1 MSLCINP
8 TCPKPDHSQNT
19 NNRHCQS
26 CGSDLLLQGRDR
38 VMRLLSDKSGFGKIY
53 TAEERGISKIL
64 KVLKEHHNNN
74 AKVVE
79 LFQQEA
85 KVLAQFQHLGIP
97 KVDGYFQYQTR
108 NGLILHCFVMEKIE
122 GPNLEE
128 WLQQQGNHPIS
139 ERQAIAWLK
148 QLAEILHLV
157 HGKQYFHR
165 DIKPPNIMLRPNGQ
179 LVLIDFGTARE
190 ATYTYLAKVGV
201 GHQITGIVSAGYTP
215 PEQQNFQAVP
225 QSDFFALGRT
235 FVYLLTGQHPLN
247 FYDVHKD
254 VFRWRQAANISPSL
268 ADFIDNLMARR
279 PGDRPHN
286 TQVLLQR
293 IEELAQ
299 KLAKRKTNLPL
310 GAAAGV
316 LLVLGGGIG
325 FWFSKLGGSSVS
337 PRDVSSP
344 SPVVKSSPSSSP
356 RDVSSPSPVVTS
368 SPSSSPRDVSSPTP
382 VVTSS
387 PSSSPSRSSLENVS
401 LVKTLTG
408 HSKWVQSVA
417 ISPDG
422 QTLVSGSEDR
432 TIKIWNLATG
442 NLIRTLSGHS
452 IWVRS
457 VAISP
462 DGQTLVSG
470 GGDKTITIWNL
481 ATGNLIG
488 TLSGHSDSVS
498 SVAISPDGQTLVS
511 GSEDK
516 TIKIWN
522 LAAGNLIR
530 TLSGHS
536 NSVLSVAISPD
547 GQTLV
552 SGSEDNTIK
561 IWNLATGN
569 LIRTSGHSDSVLSV
583 AISPD
588 GQTLVSGSW
597 DKTIKIWNL
606 ATGNL
611 IRTSGHSD
619 PVWSVAIS
627 PDGQTLVSS
636 GSVDKTIKIWNL
648 ATGNLIRTLSGH
660 SNDVISVAIS
670 PDGQTLVSGSF
681 DDTIKIWRVSR

>member
-38 VMRLLSDKSGFGKIY
+38 VMRLLSDDSGFGKIY

-64 KVLKEHHNNN
+64 KVLKERHNNT

-85 KVLAQFQHLGIP
+85 KVLEQFQHPGIP
-97 KVDGYFQYQTR
+97 KVDGYFQYQTS

-128 WLQQQGNHPIS
+128 WLKQQGNHPIS

-148 QLAEILHLV
+148 QIAEILHLV

-201 GHQITGIVSAGYTP
+201 GKQITAVVSAGYTP
-215 PEQQNFQAVP
+215 PEQANSQAVP

-235 FVYLLTGQHPLN
+235 FVYLLTGQHPLK
-247 FYDVHKD
+247 FYDAHND
-254 VFRWRQAANISPSL
+254 VLRWREAANISPSL

-310 GAAAGV
+310 GVAAVV

-325 FWFSKLGGSSVS
+325 FWV
-337 PRDVSSP
+337 R
-344 SPVVKSSPSSSP
+344 P

-368 SPSSSPRDVSSPTP
+368 SPSSSPRDVSLPSP

-387 PSSSPSRSSLENVS
+387 PSASPSVVRSVAPISSPSSIGSKSSLENVS

-408 HSKWVQSVA
+408 HSDLVRSVA

-422 QTLVSGSEDR
+422 QTLVSGSLDK

-442 NLIRTLSGHS
+442 NLIRTLEGHS
-452 IWVRS
+452 NSVFS

-462 DGQTLVSG
+462 DEQTLVSG
-470 GGDKTITIWNL
+470 SDDNTIKIWNL
-481 ATGNLIG
+481 ATGNLIR
-488 TLSGHSDSVS
+488 TLEGHSHWVWSVAIS
-498 SVAISPDGQTLVS
+498 SDGQTLVSGSDDNTIKIWNLTTGNLIRTLEGHSNWVYSVAISPDGQTLVS
-511 GSEDK
+511 GSGDN
-516 TIKIWN
+516 TIKIWT
-522 LAAGNLIR
+522 LATGNLIR
-530 TLSGHS
+530 TLEGHSNYVRSVAIGPDGQTLVSGSNDHTIKIWTLATGNLIRTLEGHS

-552 SGSEDNTIK
+552 SGSLDNTIK

-569 LIRTSGHSDSVLSV
+569 LIRTLPGHSNSVYSV

-588 GQTLVSGSW
+588 GQTLVSGSR
-597 DKTIKIWNL
+597 DN
-606 ATGNL
+606 
-611 IRTSGHSD
+611 
-619 PVWSVAIS
+619 
-627 PDGQTLVSS
+627 
-636 GSVDKTIKIWNL
+636 
-648 ATGNLIRTLSGH
+648 
-660 SNDVISVAIS
+660 
-670 PDGQTLVSGSF
+670 
-681 DDTIKIWRVSR
+681 TIKIWRVSP

>member
-1 MSLCINP
+1 
-8 TCPKPDHSQNT
+8 
-19 NNRHCQS
+19 
-26 CGSDLLLQGRDR
+26 
-38 VMRLLSDKSGFGKIY
+38 MRLLSDKSGFGKIY

-64 KVLKEHHNNN
+64 KVLKEHFNNEP
-74 AKVVE
+74 KVVE

-85 KVLAQFQHLGIP
+85 KVLAQFQHPGIP

-108 NGLILHCFVMEKIE
+108 NGLILHCIVMEKIE

-201 GHQITGIVSAGYTP
+201 GKQITAVVSAGYTP
-215 PEQQNFQAVP
+215 PEQANSQAVP

-235 FVYLLTGQHPLN
+235 FVYLLTGQHPLK
-247 FYDVHKD
+247 FYDAHND

-286 TQVLLQR
+286 TQALLQR

-310 GAAAGV
+310 GVGAVV

-325 FWFSKLGGSSVS
+325 FWFSTLGGSSVS
-337 PRDVSSP
+337 QRDVSASG
-344 SPVVKSSPSSSP
+344 
-356 RDVSSPSPVVTS
+356 
-368 SPSSSPRDVSSPTP
+368 
-382 VVTSS
+382 
-387 PSSSPSRSSLENVS
+387 SSLENVS
-401 LVKTLTG
+401 LVKTITG
-408 HSKWVQSVA
+408 HSHSFWSVAISPDGQTLVGGSNDDTIKIWNLTTGNLIRTLSGHSDNVLSVA

-422 QTLVSGSEDR
+422 QTLVSGSWDD

-452 IWVRS
+452 NWVY
-457 VAISP
+457 
-462 DGQTLVSG
+462 
-470 GGDKTITIWNL
+470 
-481 ATGNLIG
+481 
-488 TLSGHSDSVS
+488 
-498 SVAISPDGQTLVS
+498 
-511 GSEDK
+511 
-516 TIKIWN
+516 
-522 LAAGNLIR
+522 
-530 TLSGHS
+530 
-536 NSVLSVAISPD
+536 SVAISPD

-569 LIRTSGHSDSVLSV
+569 LIRTLSGHSYSVYSV

-588 GQTLVSGSW
+588 GQTLVSGSG
-597 DKTIKIWNL
+597 DNTIKIWNL

-611 IRTSGHSD
+611 IRTLSGDSYSTR
-619 PVWSVAIS
+619 SVAIS
-627 PDGQTLVSS
+627 PDGQTLVS
-636 GSVDKTIKIWNL
+636 GSFDKTIKIWNL

-660 SNDVISVAIS
+660 SNSVISVAIS
-670 PDGQTLVSGSF
+670 PDGQTLVSGSE
-681 DDTIKIWRVSR
+681 DNTIKIWNLATGNLIRTLSGHSNSVISVAISPDGQTLVSGSDDYTIKIWQVSR

>member
-26 CGSDLLLQGRDR
+26 CGSDLLLQGRYR
-38 VMRLLSDKSGFGKIY
+38 VMRLLSDDSGFGKIY
-53 TAEERGISKIL
+53 TAEEQGISKIL
-64 KVLKEHHNNN
+64 KVLKEHFNNEP
-74 AKVVE
+74 KVVE

-97 KVDGYFQYQTR
+97 KVDGVDGYFQYQTR

-128 WLQQQGNHPIS
+128 WLKQQGNHPIS

-235 FVYLLTGQHPLN
+235 FVHLLTGQHPLK
-247 FYDVHKD
+247 FYDSHND

-293 IEELAQ
+293 IEELEQ
-299 KLAKRKTNLPL
+299 FLGRREIDISPFLAAL
-310 GAAAGV
+310 V
-316 LLVLGGGIG
+316 LLTLGGGIG

-344 SPVVKSSPSSSP
+344 TPVVTSSPSSSP

-368 SPSSSPRDVSSPTP
+368 SPSSSPSVVRSVAPISSPR
-382 VVTSS
+382 SS
-387 PSSSPSRSSLENVS
+387 ASGSSLENVS
-401 LVKTLTG
+401 LVKTLTD
-408 HSKWVQSVA
+408 HSNWVFSAA

-422 QTLVSGSEDR
+422 QTLVSGSR
-432 TIKIWNLATG
+432 
-442 NLIRTLSGHS
+442 
-452 IWVRS
+452 
-457 VAISP
+457 
-462 DGQTLVSG
+462 
-470 GGDKTITIWNL
+470 
-481 ATGNLIG
+481 
-488 TLSGHSDSVS
+488 
-498 SVAISPDGQTLVS
+498 
-511 GSEDK
+511 
-516 TIKIWN
+516 
-522 LAAGNLIR
+522 
-530 TLSGHS
+530 
-536 NSVLSVAISPD
+536 
-547 GQTLV
+547 
-552 SGSEDNTIK
+552 
-561 IWNLATGN
+561 
-569 LIRTSGHSDSVLSV
+569 
-583 AISPD
+583 
-588 GQTLVSGSW
+588 
-597 DKTIKIWNL
+597 
-606 ATGNL
+606 
-611 IRTSGHSD
+611 
-619 PVWSVAIS
+619 
-627 PDGQTLVSS
+627 
-636 GSVDKTIKIWNL
+636 DKTIKIWNL

-660 SNDVISVAIS
+660 SNYVYSVAIS
-670 PDGQTLVSGSF
+670 PDGQTLVSGSR
-681 DDTIKIWRVSR
+681 DKTIKIWNLATGNLIRTLSGHSNYVYSV

>member
-26 CGSDLLLQGRDR
+26 CGSDLLLQGRYR
-38 VMRLLSDKSGFGKIY
+38 VMRLLSDDSGFGKIY
-53 TAEERGISKIL
+53 TAEEQGISKIL
-64 KVLKEHHNNN
+64 KVLKEHLNNN

-97 KVDGYFQYQTR
+97 KVDGVDGYFQYQTR

-225 QSDFFALGRT
+225 QSDFFAMGRT
-235 FVYLLTGQHPLN
+235 FVHLLTGQHPLK
-247 FYDVHKD
+247 FYDSHND

-279 PGDRPHN
+279 PGDRPPN

-299 KLAKRKTNLPL
+299 KLAKRKTNLPV
-310 GAAAGV
+310 GVAAGV

-344 SPVVKSSPSSSP
+344 SPVVTSSPSSSP

-368 SPSSSPRDVSSPTP
+368 SPSSSPS
-382 VVTSS
+382 VVRSVAPISS
-387 PSSSPSRSSLENVS
+387 PSSISTETLSPQKQPISATTSVDYTQLQNLLTLERWKEADVETRNAM
-401 LVKTLTG
+401 LK
-408 HSKWVQSVA
+408 A
-417 ISPDG
+417 
-422 QTLVSGSEDR
+422 SGREEEGWLDIKSIDNFPCEDLR
-432 TIKIWNLATG
+432 TIDQLWKKYSKGKFGFSVQRAIWESVVGSSQPTREIYDRFGDRVGWRINQIWLTYDDYNFSLNAP
-442 NLIRTLSGHS
+442 IGHL
-452 IWVRS
+452 
-457 VAISP
+457 P
-462 DGQTLVSG
+462 QMFNNYKL
-470 GGDKTITIWNL
+470 
-481 ATGNLIG
+481 
-488 TLSGHSDSVS
+488 
-498 SVAISPDGQTLVS
+498 P
-511 GSEDK
+511 
-516 TIKIWN
+516 
-522 LAAGNLIR
+522 
-530 TLSGHS
+530 S
-536 NSVLSVAISPD
+536 NRLSVLAP
-547 GQTLV
+547 
-552 SGSEDNTIK
+552 K
-561 IWNLATGN
+561 LAKCN
-569 LIRTSGHSDSVLSV
+569 I
-583 AISPD
+583 P
-588 GQTLVSGSW
+588 
-597 DKTIKIWNL
+597 
-606 ATGNL
+606 
-611 IRTSGHSD
+611 
-619 PVWSVAIS
+619 
-627 PDGQTLVSS
+627 
-636 GSVDKTIKIWNL
+636 
-648 ATGNLIRTLSGH
+648 
-660 SNDVISVAIS
+660 
-670 PDGQTLVSGSF
+670 
-681 DDTIKIWRVSR
+681 

>member
-26 CGSDLLLQGRDR
+26 CGSDLLLQGRYR

-53 TAEERGISKIL
+53 TAEEPGISKIL
-64 KVLKEHHNNN
+64 KVLQERLNNN

-128 WLQQQGNHPIS
+128 WLKQQGNHPIS

-148 QLAEILHLV
+148 QIAEILHLV

-201 GHQITGIVSAGYTP
+201 GHQITGIVSLGYTP

-235 FVYLLTGQHPLN
+235 FVHLLTGQHPLK
-247 FYDVHKD
+247 FYDSHND
-254 VFRWRQAANISPSL
+254 VLRWRQAANISPSL

-293 IEELAQ
+293 IEELEQ
-299 KLAKRKTNLPL
+299 FLGRREIDISPFLAALI
-310 GAAAGV
+310 
-316 LLVLGGGIG
+316 LLTLGGGLG
-325 FWFSKLGGSSVS
+325 FWFSKSGGSSVS

-344 SPVVKSSPSSSP
+344 SPVVTSSPSLSP

-368 SPSSSPRDVSSPTP
+368 SPSL
-382 VVTSS
+382 S
-387 PSSSPSRSSLENVS
+387 PSGSSLENVS

-408 HSKWVQSVA
+408 HSDLVHSVA

-422 QTLVSGSEDR
+422 QTLVSSSWNK

-442 NLIRTLSGHS
+442 NLIRTLSGNS
-452 IWVRS
+452 
-457 VAISP
+457 SP
-462 DGQTLVSG
+462 V
-470 GGDKTITIWNL
+470 N
-481 ATGNLIG
+481 
-488 TLSGHSDSVS
+488 
-498 SVAISPDGQTLVS
+498 
-511 GSEDK
+511 
-516 TIKIWN
+516 
-522 LAAGNLIR
+522 
-530 TLSGHS
+530 
-536 NSVLSVAISPD
+536 
-547 GQTLV
+547 
-552 SGSEDNTIK
+552 
-561 IWNLATGN
+561 
-569 LIRTSGHSDSVLSV
+569 
-583 AISPD
+583 
-588 GQTLVSGSW
+588 
-597 DKTIKIWNL
+597 
-606 ATGNL
+606 
-611 IRTSGHSD
+611 
-619 PVWSVAIS
+619 SVAIS

-636 GSVDKTIKIWNL
+636 SWDKTIKIWNL

-660 SNDVISVAIS
+660 SNDVSSVAIS
-670 PDGQTLVSGSF
+670 PDGQTLVSSSW
-681 DDTIKIWRVSR
+681 DKTIKIWNLATGNLIRTLSGNSSPVNSVAISPDGQTLVSSSW

>member
-1 MSLCINP
+1 M
-8 TCPKPDHSQNT
+8 
-19 NNRHCQS
+19 
-26 CGSDLLLQGRDR
+26 
-38 VMRLLSDKSGFGKIY
+38 MRLLSDKSGFGKIY
-53 TAEERGISKIL
+53 TAEEQGISKIL
-64 KVLKEHHNNN
+64 KVLKEYFNNEP
-74 AKVVE
+74 KVVE

-97 KVDGYFQYQTR
+97 KVDGYFPYQTR
-108 NGLILHCFVMEKIE
+108 NGLILHCIVMEKIE

-201 GHQITGIVSAGYTP
+201 GHRITAIVSAGYTP

-235 FVYLLTGQHPLN
+235 FVHLLTGQHPLN
-247 FYDVHKD
+247 FYDSHND

-279 PGDRPHN
+279 PGDRPLN
-286 TQVLLQR
+286 SQVLLQR

-310 GAAAGV
+310 GVAAVV

-325 FWFSKLGGSSVS
+325 FWVSKLGYVS
-337 PRDVSSP
+337 PSDVSSP
-344 SPVVKSSPSSSP
+344 RSSA
-356 RDVSSPSPVVTS
+356 
-368 SPSSSPRDVSSPTP
+368 
-382 VVTSS
+382 
-387 PSSSPSRSSLENVS
+387 SRSSLENVS
-401 LVKTLTG
+401 LVKTITG
-408 HSKWVQSVA
+408 HSDLVRSVA

-422 QTLVSGSEDR
+422 QTLVSDSVDN

-452 IWVRS
+452 YQVYSIP
-457 VAISP
+457 ISP

-470 GGDKTITIWNL
+470 DI
-481 ATGNLIG
+481 
-488 TLSGHSDSVS
+488 
-498 SVAISPDGQTLVS
+498 
-511 GSEDK
+511 
-516 TIKIWN
+516 
-522 LAAGNLIR
+522 
-530 TLSGHS
+530 
-536 NSVLSVAISPD
+536 
-547 GQTLV
+547 
-552 SGSEDNTIK
+552 DNTIK

-569 LIRTSGHSDSVLSV
+569 LIRTLSGHSHWVDSV

-588 GQTLVSGSW
+588 GQTLVSGSI
-597 DKTIKIWNL
+597 DDTIKIWNL

-611 IRTSGHSD
+611 IRTLSGHSND
-619 PVWSVAIS
+619 VMSVAIS
-627 PDGQTLVSS
+627 PDGQTLVS
-636 GSVDKTIKIWNL
+636 GSVDNTIKIWNLATGNLISTLSGHSDPVTSVAISPDGQTLVSGGYDKTIKIWNL

-660 SNDVISVAIS
+660 SNDVMSVAIS
-670 PDGQTLVSGSF
+670 PDGQTLVSGSV
-681 DDTIKIWRVSR
+681 DNTIKIWNLATGNLIRTLSGHSNSVMSVAISPDGQTLVSGSEDKTIKIWRVSR

>member
-1 MSLCINP
+1 
-8 TCPKPDHSQNT
+8 
-19 NNRHCQS
+19 
-26 CGSDLLLQGRDR
+26 
-38 VMRLLSDKSGFGKIY
+38 MRLLSDKSGFGKIY
-53 TAEERGISKIL
+53 TAEEQGISKIL
-64 KVLKEHHNNN
+64 KVLKEYFNNEP
-74 AKVVE
+74 KVVE

-108 NGLILHCFVMEKIE
+108 NGLILHCIVMEKIE

-201 GHQITGIVSAGYTP
+201 GHRITAIVSAGYTP

-235 FVYLLTGQHPLN
+235 FVHLLTGQHPLN
-247 FYDVHKD
+247 FYDSHND

-299 KLAKRKTNLPL
+299 KLAKRKTNLPV
-310 GAAAGV
+310 GVAAGL

-325 FWFSKLGGSSVS
+325 FWVSNSVS

-344 SPVVKSSPSSSP
+344 SPVVKSSPRSSP

-368 SPSSSPRDVSSPTP
+368 SPSSSPS
-382 VVTSS
+382 VVRSVAPISS
-387 PSSSPSRSSLENVS
+387 PSSSPSGGSLENVS
-401 LVKTLTG
+401 LVKSLTG
-408 HSKWVQSVA
+408 HSDYVWSVA

-422 QTLVSGSEDR
+422 QTLVSGSDDN

-452 IWVRS
+452 GWVKS
-457 VAISP
+457 V
-462 DGQTLVSG
+462 V
-470 GGDKTITIWNL
+470 
-481 ATGNLIG
+481 
-488 TLSGHSDSVS
+488 
-498 SVAISPDGQTLVS
+498 ISPDGQTLVS
-511 GSEDK
+511 GSD
-516 TIKIWN
+516 
-522 LAAGNLIR
+522 
-530 TLSGHS
+530 
-536 NSVLSVAISPD
+536 
-547 GQTLV
+547 
-552 SGSEDNTIK
+552 DN
-561 IWNLATGN
+561 
-569 LIRTSGHSDSVLSV
+569 
-583 AISPD
+583 
-588 GQTLVSGSW
+588 
-597 DKTIKIWNL
+597 
-606 ATGNL
+606 
-611 IRTSGHSD
+611 
-619 PVWSVAIS
+619 
-627 PDGQTLVSS
+627 
-636 GSVDKTIKIWNL
+636 TIKIWNL

-660 SNDVISVAIS
+660 SGWVKSVVISPDGQTLVSGSDDNTIKIWNLATGNLIRTLSGHSLYVNSVAIS
-670 PDGQTLVSGSF
+670 PDGQTLVSGSADSTIKIWNLATGNLIRTLSGHSYQVWSVAISPDGQTLVSGS
-681 DDTIKIWRVSR
+681 DDNTIKIWNLATGNLIRTLSGHSGWVKSVVISPDGQTLVSGSDDNTIKIWNLATGNLIRTLSGHSDNVLSVAISPDGQTLVSGSRDKTIKIWRVSR

>member
-26 CGSDLLLQGRDR
+26 CGSDLLLQGRYR
-38 VMRLLSDKSGFGKIY
+38 VMRLLSDDSGFGKIY
-53 TAEERGISKIL
+53 TAEEPGISKIL
-64 KVLKEHHNNN
+64 KVLQERLNNN

-97 KVDGYFQYQTR
+97 KVDGYFPYQTR

-128 WLQQQGNHPIS
+128 WLKQQGNHPIS

-148 QLAEILHLV
+148 QIAEILHLV

-247 FYDVHKD
+247 FYDAHND

-299 KLAKRKTNLPL
+299 KLGKRKTNLPL
-310 GAAAGV
+310 GVAAGV

-344 SPVVKSSPSSSP
+344 SPVV
-356 RDVSSPSPVVTS
+356 
-368 SPSSSPRDVSSPTP
+368 
-382 VVTSS
+382 TSS
-387 PSSSPSRSSLENVS
+387 PSSSPSAVRSVAPISSPSSSASGSSLENVS

-408 HSKWVQSVA
+408 HSDWVRSVA

-422 QTLVSGSEDR
+422 QTLVSGGGDN

-452 IWVRS
+452 STVFS

-462 DGQTLVSG
+462 DGQTLV
-470 GGDKTITIWNL
+470 
-481 ATGNLIG
+481 
-488 TLSGHSDSVS
+488 
-498 SVAISPDGQTLVS
+498 
-511 GSEDK
+511 
-516 TIKIWN
+516 
-522 LAAGNLIR
+522 
-530 TLSGHS
+530 
-536 NSVLSVAISPD
+536 
-547 GQTLV
+547 
-552 SGSEDNTIK
+552 
-561 IWNLATGN
+561 
-569 LIRTSGHSDSVLSV
+569 
-583 AISPD
+583 
-588 GQTLVSGSW
+588 
-597 DKTIKIWNL
+597 
-606 ATGNL
+606 
-611 IRTSGHSD
+611 
-619 PVWSVAIS
+619 
-627 PDGQTLVSS
+627 S

-660 SNDVISVAIS
+660 SSTVFSVAIS
-670 PDGQTLVSGSF
+670 PDGQTLVSGSYDNTIKIWNLATGNLIRTLSGHSYSVPDVAISPDGQTLVSGSV
-681 DDTIKIWRVSR
+681 DDTIKIWNLATGNLIRTLSGHSYSVYSVAISPDGQTLVSGGGDNTIKIWNLATGNLIRTLSGHSNSVRSVAISPDGQTLVSGSDDKTIKIWRVSR